1 MRFTIKHHGIFPFR
15 NCRPGISSRSPDLS
29 PDQVLPDISA
39 QPCSPSEHPSIAAK
53 DPNMA
58 RIALLPL
65 ETVCQGN
72 KRLQATPLTRDSE
85 NAFLRTH
92 VFRENHARKMKTG
105 FWKECTRQKPAP
117 IRSFSI
123 RPPNYRSS
131 TYAIRRA
138 NGRSQEKH
146 QGKHKEKRD
155 CRELIAARQ
164 SRFKNITCR
173 RELEGRTSYRAPA
186 GNAHSGHRRSY
197 AT

>member
-29 PDQVLPDISA
+29 PDQVLPDISRNPA
-39 QPCSPSEHPSIAAK
+39 PLQNTQASRPKIQIWPESLCCPLKRYVRATKDCKQHPSRVI
-53 DPNMA
+53 
-58 RIALLPL
+58 
-65 ETVCQGN
+65 
-72 KRLQATPLTRDSE
+72 SE

-123 RPPNYRSS
+123 SPPNYRSS